1 MTTIDYRTEPS
12 RYRHWRIEPDGE
24 IAYLIMDVDQAGGLG
39 DYELKLNS
47 YDLGVD
53 IELNDAVQRLR
64 FEHPEVRAVVIKSGK
79 DNVFCAGANIRMLG
93 KSTHQQKV
101 NFCKFTNETRL
112 SIEDASDN
120 SKQIYICAING
131 NAAGGGYELALAADH
146 IMLVDD
152 RRSAVALPETPL
164 LAVLPGT
171 GGLTR
176 VTDKRKVRRDRADMF
191 CSIEEG
197 IRGTK
202 AVDWRLVDEVVPN
215 SKWKD
220 VVAARAHEIAAR
232 SDRPTGAKGIKL
244 NPLDRKIDADRVS
257 YSHVDIEID
266 RARGLATI
274 VVRGPSGDVPA
285 SVEAA
290 HALGDKFWPLTVAR
304 ELEDAILHLRS
315 NEREIGVV
323 LFRTDG
329 NAKGVLA
336 HDDFLKKAD
345 GDWLMREIR
354 HYLKRVLKR
363 VDVTP
368 KSFIAL
374 IEPGSCFAGTLA
386 ELAFAA
392 DRSLMLVG
400 TREGDNRPPAAITL
414 GQANFGLYPMGNGLT
429 RLQTR
434 FLGEPKTLEQ
444 VKGRIGEAIE
454 GEEAAE
460 LGLVT
465 VAYEDFDWDDELR
478 ILLEERTSFSPD
490 AMTGMEANLRFAGP
504 ETMETKIFGRLTAW
518 QNWIF
523 QRPNAIGEQGAL
535 KLYGSGV
542 SPTYAKERIL
552 RARARG
558 AAPGKRPEELQ
569 CLWTQSTTTA

>member
-1 MTTIDYRTEPS
+1 MPDLIDYQTDPS
-12 RYRHWRIEPDGE
+12 RYRHWRIEYDGDV
-24 IAYLIMDVDQAGGLG
+24 AYLIMDVDQAGGLG

-64 FEHPEVRAVVIKSGK
+64 FEHPEIRCVVIKSGK

-93 KSTHQQKV
+93 KSTHGAKV

-112 SIEDASDN
+112 AIEDASES
-120 SKQIYICAING
+120 SKQTYVCAING

-176 VTDKRKVRRDRADMF
+176 VTDKRKVRRDRADVF

-197 IRGTK
+197 IRGTR
-202 AVDWRLVDEVVPN
+202 AVEWRLVDEVVPN
-215 SKWKD
+215 SKWKE
-220 VVAARAHEIAAR
+220 VVAARAKAVAGK
-232 SDRPTGAKGIKL
+232 SDRPKGAKGITLTPIERKL
-244 NPLDRKIDADRVS
+244 EKDRVS
-257 YSHVDIEID
+257 YSRVDIEID
-266 RARGLATI
+266 RARGLAT
-274 VVRGPSGDVPA
+274 VTVRAPSGAVPA
-285 SVEAA
+285 SIEAA
-290 HALGDKFWPLTVAR
+290 HALGARFWPLTVAR

-315 NEREIGVV
+315 NEAAIGVV

-329 NAKGVLA
+329 NAQAVLE
-336 HDDFLKKAD
+336 HDDFLAKAN

-363 VDVTP
+363 VDVTA

-392 DRSLMLVG
+392 DRSLMLIG
-400 TREGDNRPPAAITL
+400 TREGDNRKPAAITL
-414 GQANFGLYPMGNGLT
+414 GAANFGFYPMGNGLT

-434 FLGEPKTLEQ
+434 FLGEPDTLTGLEG
-444 VKGRIGEAIE
+444 KIGVAVE

-465 VAYEDFDWDDELR
+465 ASYEDFDWDDELR
-478 ILLEERTSFSPD
+478 VMLEERTSFSPD

-542 SPTYAKERIL
+542 SPTFNKDRV
-552 RARARG
+552 
-558 AAPGKRPEELQ
+558 
-569 CLWTQSTTTA
+569 

>member
-1 MTTIDYRTEPS
+1 MSAAASVMQTIDFQTEPA
-12 RYRHWRIEPDGE
+12 RYRHWRLEFDGE
-24 IAYLIMDVDQAGGLG
+24 VAYLIMDVDQAGGLFDG
-39 DYELKLNS
+39 YELKLNS

-64 FEHPEVRAVVIKSGK
+64 FEHPEVRCVVIKSGK

-93 KSTHQQKV
+93 KSTHGQKV

-112 SIEDASDN
+112 AIEDASEN
-120 SKQIYICAING
+120 SKQIYLCAING
-131 NAAGGGYELALAADH
+131 NAAGGGYELALATDH

-176 VTDKRKVRRDRADMF
+176 VTDKRKVRRDRADVF

-197 IRGTK
+197 LRGNK
-202 AVDWRLVDEVVPN
+202 AVEWRLVDEVVPN
-215 SKWKD
+215 SKWKET
-220 VVAARAHEIAAR
+220 VAVRAKEIAAR
-232 SDRPTGAKGIKL
+232 SDRPGEAKGITL
-244 NPLDRKIDADRVS
+244 TPLERKIETDRVT
-257 YSHVDIEID
+257 YSHVDVEID
-266 RARGLATI
+266 RARGLAT
-274 VVRGPSGDVPA
+274 VTVRGPSQTAPV
-285 SVEAA
+285 SIEAA
-290 HALGDKFWPLTVAR
+290 HALGAKFWPLTVAR
-304 ELEDAILHLRS
+304 ELEDAILHLRT
-315 NEREIGVV
+315 NEPAIGVL
-323 LFRTDG
+323 LFRTNGD
-329 NAKGVLA
+329 AKAVLA
-336 HDDFLKKAD
+336 HDDFLAETN

-354 HYLKRVLKR
+354 HYFKRVLKR
-363 VDVTP
+363 VDVT
-368 KSFIAL
+368 SRSTIAL

-392 DRSLMLVG
+392 DRSLMLIG
-400 TREGDNRPPAAITL
+400 TREGDNRKPAAITL
-414 GQANFGLYPMGNGLT
+414 GEVNFDFYPMGNGLT

-434 FLGEPKTLEQ
+434 FLGELDALHRAKEM
-444 VKGRIGEAIE
+444 IGMPVE

-465 VAYEDFDWDDELR
+465 QAYEDFDWNDELR
-478 ILLEERTSFSPD
+478 LLLEERTSFSPD

-504 ETMETKIFGRLTAW
+504 ETMETKIFGRLSAW

-523 QRPNAIGEQGAL
+523 QRPNAIGEHGAL

-542 SPTYAKERIL
+542 SPTFNKERV
-552 RARARG
+552 
-558 AAPGKRPEELQ
+558 
-569 CLWTQSTTTA
+569 

>member
-1 MTTIDYRTEPS
+1 MAEAEQKLANGAARIDFATDPS
-12 RYRHWRIEPDGE
+12 RYRHWRLEYEGDV
-24 IAYLIMDVDQAGGLG
+24 AYLIMDVDQAGGLSDG
-39 DYELKLNS
+39 YELKLNS

-64 FEHPEVRAVVIKSGK
+64 FEHPEVRCVVIKSGK

-93 KSTHQQKV
+93 KATHGHKV

-112 SIEDASDN
+112 AIEDASEN
-120 SKQIYICAING
+120 SKQIYLCAING

-152 RRSAVALPETPL
+152 RRSSVALPETPL

-176 VTDKRKVRRDRADMF
+176 VTDKRKVRRDRADLF

-202 AVDWRLVDEVVPN
+202 AVEWRLVDEVVPN
-215 SKWKD
+215 SKWKET
-220 VVAARAHEIAAR
+220 VAARAHEIAAR
-232 SDRPTGAKGIKL
+232 SDRPQDAKGIAL
-244 NPLDRKIDADRVS
+244 TSLGRKIEADHVF

-266 RARGLATI
+266 RQRGLAT
-274 VVRGPSGDVPA
+274 VTVRGPAQCAPA

-290 HALGDKFWPLTVAR
+290 HALGDKFWPLAVAR
-304 ELEDAILHLRS
+304 ELEDAILYLRT
-315 NEREIGVV
+315 NEPAIGVV

-329 NAKGVLA
+329 SAQAVLD
-336 HDDFLKKAD
+336 HDDFLAKAN

-354 HYLKRVLKR
+354 HYLKRVFKR

-386 ELAFAA
+386 ELAFVA
-392 DRSLMLVG
+392 DRSLMLIG
-400 TREGDNRPPAAITL
+400 RREGDNRKPAAITL
-414 GQANFGLYPMGNGLT
+414 GQANFGFYPMGNNLT
-429 RLQTR
+429 RLETR
-434 FLGEPKTLEQ
+434 FLGEPDTLKRAKDK
-444 VKGRIGEAIE
+444 VGAALE
-454 GEEAAE
+454 GEQAAD
-460 LGLVT
+460 LGLIT
-465 VAYEDFDWDDELR
+465 AAYEDFDWDDELR
-478 ILLEERTSFSPD
+478 VMLEERTSFSPD

-542 SPTYAKERIL
+542 SPTFAKERV
-552 RARARG
+552 
-558 AAPGKRPEELQ
+558 
-569 CLWTQSTTTA
+569 

>member
-1 MTTIDYRTEPS
+1 MTTIDYQTEPA
-12 RYRHWRIEPDGE
+12 RYRHWRLEFDGE

-112 SIEDASDN
+112 SIEDASEN
-120 SKQIYICAING
+120 SKQVYICAVNG

-152 RRSAVALPETPL
+152 RRSSVALPETPL

-197 IRGTK
+197 IRGRK

-215 SKWKD
+215 SKWQD
-220 VVAARAHEIAAR
+220 AVAARAHEIAAR
-232 SDRPTGAKGIKL
+232 SDRPKDAKGIKL
-244 NPLDRKIDADRVS
+244 GPLARTVEADRVS
-257 YSHVDIEID
+257 YSHVDVEID
-266 RARGLATI
+266 RERKLANVT
-274 VVRGPSGDVPA
+274 VRGPSQAVPA
-285 SVEAA
+285 SVAAA
-290 HALGDKFWPLTVAR
+290 HELGDQFWPLTVAR

-323 LFRTDG
+323 LFRTEGD
-329 NAKGVLA
+329 AKAVLA
-336 HDDFLKKAD
+336 HDDFLMAGQD
-345 GDWLMREIR
+345 DWLMREIR

-363 VDVTP
+363 IDVTA

-374 IEPGSCFAGTLA
+374 VEPGSCFAGTLA

-434 FLGEPKTLEQ
+434 FLGEPELIDTLKAR
-444 VKGRIGEAIE
+444 VGEPIE

-460 LGLVT
+460 IGLVT
-465 VAYEDFDWDDELR
+465 MAYEDFDWDDELR

-490 AMTGMEANLRFAGP
+490 ALTGMEANLRFAGP

-542 SPTYAKERIL
+542 SPTYNKERV
-552 RARARG
+552 
-558 AAPGKRPEELQ
+558 
-569 CLWTQSTTTA
+569 

>member
-1 MTTIDYRTEPS
+1 MQAIDFQTDPS
-12 RYRHWRIEPDGE
+12 RYRHWRIERDGE
-24 IAYLIMDVDQAGGLG
+24 VAYLIMDVDQAGGLSDG
-39 DYELKLNS
+39 YELKLNS

-53 IELNDAVQRLR
+53 IELNDAIQRLR

-79 DNVFCAGANIRMLG
+79 DNVFCAGANIRYLG
-93 KSTHQQKV
+93 KASHGHKV

-112 SIEDASDN
+112 AIEDASEN
-120 SKQIYICAING
+120 SRQIYICAING

-176 VTDKRKVRRDRADMF
+176 VTDKRKVRRDRADVF

-197 IRGTK
+197 IRGAK
-202 AVDWRLVDEVVPN
+202 AVEWRLVDEVVPN

-220 VVAARAHEIAAR
+220 AVAARAREIAAR
-232 SDRPTGAKGIKL
+232 SDRPKDAKGITL
-244 NPLDRKIDADRVS
+244 TPLERKIEADRVS
-257 YSHVDIEID
+257 YSHVGVEID
-266 RARGLATI
+266 RARGLAT
-274 VVRGPSGDVPA
+274 VTVRGPSQAVPA
-285 SVEAA
+285 SADAA
-290 HALGDKFWPLTVAR
+290 NALGAKFWPLTVAR
-304 ELEDAILHLRS
+304 ELEDAILHLRA
-315 NEREIGVV
+315 NEAAIGVV
-323 LFRTDG
+323 LLKTDG
-329 NAKGVLA
+329 SAQAVLDHDEFLAKA
-336 HDDFLKKAD
+336 S

-392 DRSLMLVG
+392 DRSLMLIG
-400 TREGDNRPPAAITL
+400 SRDGDNRRPAAITL
-414 GQANFGLYPMGNGLT
+414 GTANFGAYPMGNGLT

-434 FLGEPKTLEQ
+434 FLGEPESVGRAKEKIGVALE
-444 VKGRIGEAIE
+444 GAEAV
-454 GEEAAE
+454 G

-465 VAYEDFDWDDELR
+465 LAYEDFDWDDELR
-478 ILLEERTSFSPD
+478 VMLEERVSFSPD

-542 SPTYAKERIL
+542 KPTYGKERV
-552 RARARG
+552 
-558 AAPGKRPEELQ
+558 
-569 CLWTQSTTTA
+569 

>member
-1 MTTIDYRTEPS
+1 MIDFQTDPS
-12 RYRHWRIEPDGE
+12 RYRHWRIERDGDV
-24 IAYLIMDVDQAGGLG
+24 AYLIMDVDPAGGLSDG
-39 DYELKLNS
+39 YELKLNS

-93 KSTHQQKV
+93 KATHGHKV

-112 SIEDASDN
+112 SIEDASEN
-120 SKQIYICAING
+120 SRQTYICAING

-176 VTDKRKVRRDRADMF
+176 VTDKRKVRRDRADVF

-197 IRGTK
+197 IRGAK
-202 AVDWRLVDEVVPN
+202 AVEWRLVDEVVPN
-215 SKWKD
+215 SKWND
-220 VVAARAHEIAAR
+220 TVAARAKEIAAR
-232 SDRPTGAKGIKL
+232 SDRPADAKGIALGPLERKL
-244 NPLDRKIDADRVS
+244 EADRVS
-257 YSHVDIEID
+257 YSHVEVEID
-266 RARGLATI
+266 HARSLANVT
-274 VVRGPSGDVPA
+274 VRGPSQAVPA
-285 SVEAA
+285 SLEAA

-304 ELEDAILHLRS
+304 ELEDAILHLRA
-315 NEREIGVV
+315 NEPAIAVV
-323 LFRTDG
+323 LLRTDG
-329 NAKGVLA
+329 QARAVLD
-336 HDDFLKKAD
+336 HDDFLAKAN

-363 VDVTP
+363 IDVTP
-368 KSFIAL
+368 KSFVAL

-392 DRSLMLVG
+392 DRSLMLIG
-400 TREGDNRPPAAITL
+400 TREGDNRQPAAMTL
-414 GQANFGLYPMGNGLT
+414 GQANFGWYPMGNGLT
-429 RLQTR
+429 RLATR
-434 FLGEPKTLEQ
+434 FLGEPEALEAA
-444 VKGRIGEAIE
+444 KAKIGVALD

-465 VAYEDFDWDDELR
+465 MAYEDFDWDDELR
-478 ILLEERTSFSPD
+478 MMLEERASFSPD

-535 KLYGSGV
+535 KLYGTGV
-542 SPTYAKERIL
+542 SPTYARD
-552 RARARG
+552 RV
-558 AAPGKRPEELQ
+558 
-569 CLWTQSTTTA
+569 

>member
-1 MTTIDYRTEPS
+1 MPIIDFQTEPA
-12 RYRHWRIEPDGE
+12 RYRHWRIELDGE
-24 IAYLIMDVDQAGGLG
+24 VAYLIMDVDAAGGLTEG
-39 DYELKLNS
+39 YELKLNS

-53 IELNDAVQRLR
+53 IELNDAVLRLR
-64 FEHPEVRAVVIKSGK
+64 FEHPQVRCVVIKSGK
-79 DNVFCAGANIRMLG
+79 DNVFCAGANIRMLA
-93 KSTHQQKV
+93 KATHGHKV

-112 SIEDASDN
+112 AIEDASEN
-120 SKQIYICAING
+120 SGQVYICAING

-176 VTDKRKVRRDRADMF
+176 VTDKRKVRRDRADVF

-202 AVDWRLVDEVVPN
+202 AVEWRLVDEVVPN
-215 SKWKD
+215 SKWKET
-220 VVAARAHEIAAR
+220 VSARAHEIAAR
-232 SDRPTGAKGIKL
+232 SDRPKAGKGIAL
-244 NPLDRKIDADRVS
+244 TPLKRKIDGDRIA
-257 YSHVDIEID
+257 YSHVDVEID
-266 RARGLATI
+266 RPRGLATI
-274 VVRGPSGDVPA
+274 TVRGPSQAVPA
-285 SVEAA
+285 SLEAA
-290 HALGDKFWPLTVAR
+290 HALGDKFWPLTIAR
-304 ELEDAILHLRS
+304 ELEDAILHLRA
-315 NEREIGVV
+315 NEAAIGVV
-323 LFRTDG
+323 LLRTDG
-329 NAKGVLA
+329 NAQAVLD
-336 HDDFLKKAD
+336 HDNFLVKAN

-354 HYLKRVLKR
+354 LYLKRVLKR

-368 KSFIAL
+368 RSFIAL

-392 DRSLMLVG
+392 DRSLMLTGV
-400 TREGDNRPPAAITL
+400 RKGDNRKPAAITL
-414 GQANFGLYPMGNGLT
+414 GTANFGPYPMGNGIT

-434 FLGEPKTLEQ
+434 FLGEPDSIAQAKA
-444 VKGRIGEAIE
+444 KIGESIE
-454 GEEAAE
+454 GEAAAE

-465 VAYEDFDWDDELR
+465 AAYEDFDWDDELR
-478 ILLEERTSFSPD
+478 VMLEERTSFSPD

-542 SPTYAKERIL
+542 SPNFSKERV
-552 RARARG
+552 
-558 AAPGKRPEELQ
+558 
-569 CLWTQSTTTA
+569 

>member
-1 MTTIDYRTEPS
+1 MTFIDFQTEPT
-12 RYRHWRIEPDGE
+12 RYRHWRLEFDGD
-24 IAYLIMDVDQAGGLG
+24 IAYLIMDVDPAGGLAEG
-39 DYELKLNS
+39 YELKLNS

-93 KSTHQQKV
+93 KSTHGHKV

-112 SIEDASDN
+112 SIEDASEH
-120 SKQIYICAING
+120 SKQTYICAING

-176 VTDKRKVRRDRADMF
+176 VTDKRKVRRDRADVF

-202 AVDWRLVDEVVPN
+202 AVEWKLVDEVVPN

-220 VVAARAHEIAAR
+220 AVAARAKEIAAR
-232 SDRPTGAKGIKL
+232 SDRPTDAKGIKF
-244 NPLDRKIDADRVS
+244 NPLARKIEGDRVS
-257 YSHVDIEID
+257 YPNVTVEID
-266 RARGLATI
+266 RARGLANVT
-274 VVRGPSGDVPA
+274 VKGPSQPVPA
-285 SVEAA
+285 SADAA
-290 HALGDKFWPLTVAR
+290 QALGDAFWPLAVAR
-304 ELEDAILHLRS
+304 ELEDAILHLRA
-315 NEREIGVV
+315 NEAAIAVV
-323 LFRTDG
+323 LLRTEG
-329 NAKGVLA
+329 NAQGVLD
-336 HDDFLKKAD
+336 HDAFLAKSQD
-345 GDWLMREIR
+345 HWLMREIR
-354 HYLKRVLKR
+354 HYLKRTLKR
-363 VDVTP
+363 IDVTP
-368 KSFIAL
+368 KSFVAL

-392 DRSLMLVG
+392 DRSLMLIG
-400 TREGDNRPPAAITL
+400 TREGDNRQPAAITL
-414 GQANFGLYPMGNGLT
+414 GEANFGAYPMGNGLT
-429 RLQTR
+429 RLETR
-434 FLGEPKTLEQ
+434 FLGEPETLEAA
-444 VKGRIGEAIE
+444 KAKIGVAVE
-454 GEEAAE
+454 GEEAVE

-465 VAYEDFDWDDELR
+465 LGLEDFDWDDELR
-478 ILLEERTSFSPD
+478 VMLEERASFSPD
-490 AMTGMEANLRFAGP
+490 ALTGMEANLRFAGP

-535 KLYGSGV
+535 KLYGTGV
-542 SPTYAKERIL
+542 SPTYARD
-552 RARARG
+552 RV
-558 AAPGKRPEELQ
+558 
-569 CLWTQSTTTA
+569 